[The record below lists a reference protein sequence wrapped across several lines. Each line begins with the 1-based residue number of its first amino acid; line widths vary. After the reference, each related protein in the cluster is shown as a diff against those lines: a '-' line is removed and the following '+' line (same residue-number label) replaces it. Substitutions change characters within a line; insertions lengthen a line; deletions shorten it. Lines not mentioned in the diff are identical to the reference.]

1 MTHTVESIHE
11 TLIGTTLKKSIHFDR
26 DKISSL
32 SLKYNSLEM
41 KKLENNDSESR
52 KVIF

>member
-1 MTHTVESIHE
+1 MTHIVQSIHE
-11 TLIGTTLKKSIHFDR
+11 TLNGTTLKKSIHFDR
-26 DKISSL
+26 DNISSL